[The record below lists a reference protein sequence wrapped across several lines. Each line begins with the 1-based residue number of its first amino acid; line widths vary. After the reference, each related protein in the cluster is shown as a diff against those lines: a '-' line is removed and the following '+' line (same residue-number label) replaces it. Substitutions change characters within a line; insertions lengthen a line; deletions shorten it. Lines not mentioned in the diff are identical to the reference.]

1 MNKKLERLSKAER
14 QKFIAFSRMRIA
26 RLLMIIS
33 FILGAVSF
41 ILGVVINKN
50 PVLMLIGAVLLT
62 LFAVF
67 LIAYMI
73 LQSEWNK
80 LLREAYKKSK
90 KKNKN

>member
-14 QKFIAFSRMRIA
+14 QKFIVFSRMRIA

-41 ILGVVINKN
+41 VLGFLINKN
-50 PVLMLIGAVLLT
+50 IVLMLSGAVLLT
-62 LFAVF
+62 LFAIF
-67 LIAYMI
+67 LIAFMI
-73 LQSEWNK
+73 LNGEWNK